1 MPPVSSAPP
10 ESSGEPPP
18 IVLSPHHLRLF
29 ALIIDYLMVVIV
41 LNLVD
46 QIGMGEHWDLRP
58 LLTDDSPNLL
68 RYVGSA
74 VALFLVKDALF
85 GRSPGKW
92 FTGIAIRRADD
103 PRTAPARSDLLLR
116 NVTLLLLPVE
126 AVLVFTDPHYRRL
139 GDRWAGT
146 VVIVPPRVT
155 HLGRRVLAFSILVL
169 GVLLTAFLVAPWN
182 MRRTAAYQEAERIV
196 RTHPD
201 VAARIGAEISVDH
214 SAGFD
219 LQLGGDAGEGGGR
232 AAVRFL
238 AEGTVGQVEGDLVLR
253 LDPRGRRWILKSL
266 ALEPEP
272 ELEVE
277 DAAPAPSE
285 GR

>member
-1 MPPVSSAPP
+1 MPPVSSPPP
-10 ESSGEPPP
+10 ESPGEPPS
-18 IVLSPHHLRLF
+18 VTLSPHHLRLF
-29 ALIIDYLMVVIV
+29 ALIIDYLIIVIV
-41 LNLVD
+41 LNLGD
-46 QIGMGEHWDLRP
+46 QIAMGEHWDLRP
-58 LLTDDSPNLL
+58 LPTGDSPNLL
-68 RYVGSA
+68 RWIGGA
-74 VALFLVKDALF
+74 VMLFLVKDAMF

-103 PRTAPARSDLLLR
+103 PRSAPVRTGLLKR
-116 NVTLLLLPVE
+116 NVALLLLPVE

-155 HLGRRVLAFSILVL
+155 RLGRRVLAFSILVL

-201 VAARIGAEISVDH
+201 VAARIGAEISVDR
-214 SAGFD
+214 SAGFS
-219 LQLGGDAGEGGGR
+219 LLLGGDAGEGGGQ
-232 AAVRFL
+232 AEVHFL
-238 AEGTVGQVEGDLVLR
+238 AEGTAGQVEGDLVLR
-253 LDPRGRRWILKSL
+253 LDPRARRWILQSL
-266 ALEPEP
+266 ALDPEP

-277 DAAPAPSE
+277 DAVPAPSA